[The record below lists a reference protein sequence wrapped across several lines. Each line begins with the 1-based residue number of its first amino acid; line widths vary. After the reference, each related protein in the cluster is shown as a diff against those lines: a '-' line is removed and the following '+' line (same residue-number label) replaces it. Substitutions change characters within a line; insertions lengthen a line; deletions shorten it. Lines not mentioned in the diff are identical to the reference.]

1 MIGGIYRNG
10 AWHVAVGDTHIQS
23 NERVI
28 VVCVSPH
35 LKDVQKLFLA

>member
-1 MIGGIYRNG
+1 
-10 AWHVAVGDTHIQS
+10 VAVGDTHIQS
-23 NERVI
+23 DERVI